1 MPMHSV
7 LFLSNTNCLIYMTKI
22 CIISS
27 KYLYEYKIIK
37 IIFERIEVFYQL

>member
-7 LFLSNTNCLIYMTKI
+7 LFLCNTNCLIYMTKI
-22 CIISS
+22 CIIYLQ
-27 KYLYEYKIIK
+27 YLYKYKIIK